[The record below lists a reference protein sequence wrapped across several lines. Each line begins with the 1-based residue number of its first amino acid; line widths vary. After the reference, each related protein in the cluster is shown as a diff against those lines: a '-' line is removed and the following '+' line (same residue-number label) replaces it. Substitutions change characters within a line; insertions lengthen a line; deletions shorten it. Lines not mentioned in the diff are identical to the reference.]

1 MPGPLDAGPNSP
13 MEKSGSRGNQL
24 NSYNSGLK
32 CLSFAD
38 IDATILGRVL
48 QSVFPILEKEGRKLC
63 TLCEPTTTAVS
74 ESRRFSRRSVLVGA
88 GGLAA
93 IAGFAASSPER
104 AAGATSSPAPT
115 PGKNA
120 KLKVVLLGT
129 QAGPPIEPDRT
140 GIATALVVD
149 GHTYLIDCGRAS
161 ATQYVRSGLLL
172 KNLEAI
178 FLTHLHADH
187 IADYYNFFL
196 LGGHIPNSRG
206 DNIGGP
212 VKVYG
217 PGPAGGLPPKFGG
230 GEAPVVNPDD
240 PTPGTAAM
248 TESCHAAYA
257 YSSNVFIRDTGIRD
271 IRTLMQVNEIPV
283 PDVGSSYTNTAP
295 AMQPFPV
302 MQDDRVTVSGILVP
316 HGPVYPAFAFRFD
329 TAYGSVTFSGDT
341 TYTDNIPTLARDTDL
356 LIHEAINVQGA
367 QLPPAILSHLLTS
380 HVEVQKVGPI
390 AQKARAQQLVLSH
403 IADLAHHP
411 IDSAQW
417 TKWAGQGYDR
427 KVSIGQDLQRITLA

>member
-1 MPGPLDAGPNSP
+1 MA
-13 MEKSGSRGNQL
+13 
-24 NSYNSGLK
+24 
-32 CLSFAD
+32 
-38 IDATILGRVL
+38 
-48 QSVFPILEKEGRKLC
+48 
-63 TLCEPTTTAVS
+63 
-74 ESRRFSRRSVLVGA
+74 
-88 GGLAA
+88 GLA
-93 IAGFAASSPER
+93 SWSPESAQ
-104 AAGATSSPAPT
+104 AATPSSTPAP
-115 PGKNA
+115 GSDA
-120 KLKVVLLGT
+120 KLEVVLLGT
-129 QAGPPIEPDRT
+129 QAGPPIDPDRT
-140 GIATALVVD
+140 GISTAVVVD

-172 KNLEAI
+172 KNIEAI

-196 LGGHIPNSRG
+196 LGGHIPNSKG

-230 GEAPVVNPDD
+230 GDAPVVNPAN

-248 TESCHAAYA
+248 TESLNAAYA
-257 YSSNVFIRDTGIRD
+257 YSTNVFIRDTGIRD

-295 AMQPFPV
+295 VMQPFPV
-302 MQDDRVTVSGILVP
+302 MQDDRVKVSGILVP

-329 TAYGSVTFSGDT
+329 TAYGSVTLSGDT
-341 TYTDNIPTLARDTDL
+341 TYTHNIPTLAKGTDL

-367 QLPPAILSHLLTS
+367 QLPPATLSHLLTS

-390 AQKARAQQLVLSH
+390 AQKAGARQLVLSH
-403 IADLAHHP
+403 IADLVHHP
-411 IDSAQW
+411 IDTEQW
-417 TKWAGQGYDR
+417 TKWACRGYDG
-427 KVSIGQDLQRITLA
+427 KVSVGQDLQRITLA

>member
-1 MPGPLDAGPNSP
+1 
-13 MEKSGSRGNQL
+13 
-24 NSYNSGLK
+24 
-32 CLSFAD
+32 
-38 IDATILGRVL
+38 
-48 QSVFPILEKEGRKLC
+48 
-63 TLCEPTTTAVS
+63 
-74 ESRRFSRRSVLVGA
+74 VLVGA

-217 PGPAGGLPPKFGG
+217 PGGCRPSSVAGRL
-230 GEAPVVNPDD
+230 
-240 PTPGTAAM
+240 
-248 TESCHAAYA
+248 
-257 YSSNVFIRDTGIRD
+257 R
-271 IRTLMQVNEIPV
+271 
-283 PDVGSSYTNTAP
+283 
-295 AMQPFPV
+295 
-302 MQDDRVTVSGILVP
+302 
-316 HGPVYPAFAFRFD
+316 
-329 TAYGSVTFSGDT
+329 
-341 TYTDNIPTLARDTDL
+341 
-356 LIHEAINVQGA
+356 
-367 QLPPAILSHLLTS
+367 
-380 HVEVQKVGPI
+380 
-390 AQKARAQQLVLSH
+390 
-403 IADLAHHP
+403 
-411 IDSAQW
+411 
-417 TKWAGQGYDR
+417 
-427 KVSIGQDLQRITLA
+427 